1 MLRLVRTFRAAI
13 IRGDFP
19 LILSRFLLAHF
30 GSVDKV
36 PTWVTDALTAVDIKI
51 VDERTEAIP
60 PAM

>member
-36 PTWVTDALTAVDIKI
+36 PTWVTDALTADIKI